1 MKRILKLLAVL
12 TAMVAVL
19 SLGACGGSDSDSDSD
34 DVKSNKASTAAS
46 TDSKDNSVITA
57 PDFNA
62 PSGDE
67 KGVYEIIDDEIN
79 CTDTFEIY
87 YSENKIKSVTNTM
100 VMDLGGID
108 EEYCNAV
115 KEATDSV
122 FEDYAKGK
130 NVSCSS
136 IVGKGA
142 LKFVMAVLDLDEQEN
157 LKAFEEAEVINGF
170 TADMTFSDL
179 EEMLKRNGYEK
190 K

>member
-1 MKRILKLLAVL
+1 MKKFLKLLAVL

-19 SLGACGGSDSDSDSD
+19 SLAACGGSDSDSDSD
-34 DVKSNKASTAAS
+34 DVQSKKASTAAS

-62 PSGDE
+62 PSGD
-67 KGVYEIIDDEIN
+67 KKVVYEIIDDEID

-87 YSENKIKSVTNTM
+87 YSDNKIKSVTNTM

-115 KEATDSV
+115 KDATDIV

-130 NVSCSS
+130 NVSYSS
-136 IVGKGA
+136 IVDKGT
-142 LKFVMAVLDLDEQEN
+142 LKVVMAVLDLDKQEN
-157 LKAFEEAEVINGF
+157 LEAFADAEVIDGF
-170 TADMTFSDL
+170 TADMTFGDL